1 MPREDDSLN
10 QDEIAQAL
18 LSLTGWALAEDGR
31 SIHRS
36 FRFDSFAAAFAFM
49 TACAIEAEK
58 MDHHPDWSNSYRT
71 VDVRLTSHDAKGVTK
86 RDIALA
92 ARVDAHAE
100 KEVGR

>member
-1 MPREDDSLN
+1 MPRENDSLSE
-10 QDEIAQAL
+10 DEIALAI
-18 LSLTGWALAEDGR
+18 LSLNGWALAEDGQ

-36 FRFDSFAAAFAFM
+36 FRFDSFARAMAFM

-71 VDVRLTSHDAKGVTK
+71 VDVKLTSHDAKGVTK

-92 ARVDAHAE
+92 ALMDAYAE
-100 KEVGR
+100 KEA